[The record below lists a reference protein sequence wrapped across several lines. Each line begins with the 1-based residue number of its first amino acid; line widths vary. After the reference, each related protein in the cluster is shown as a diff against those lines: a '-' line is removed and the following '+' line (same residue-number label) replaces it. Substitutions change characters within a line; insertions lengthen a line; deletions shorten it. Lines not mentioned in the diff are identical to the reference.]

1 MPHVDLHVSVIYMKI
16 KDIWYIYSYGRNP
29 SSRSIILPFNLTHP
43 HTQCTY
49 VHAPHITYC
58 SMSIPKPAI
67 IFLSF
72 SGASGIFYLFSV
84 NKDTS
89 AKVGISRRPGNHQNC
104 IVSINRNIQI
114 WIQMNETPK
123 KKKTYNMHVK
133 AACSVYGIH
142 PFQCIST

>member
-1 MPHVDLHVSVIYMKI
+1 MVYLQLWSESILAFNHTAVQSDTPAHNVLT
-16 KDIWYIYSYGRNP
+16 YI
-29 SSRSIILPFNLTHP
+29 
-43 HTQCTY
+43 

-72 SGASGIFYLFSV
+72 SGTSSIFYLFSV

-89 AKVGISRRPGNHQNC
+89 AKVGMSRRPGNYQNC

-114 WIQMNETPK
+114 WIQMNEKPK
-123 KKKTYNMHVK
+123 KRIICMRRPHALYMEYTYFN
-133 AACSVYGIH
+133 VYLLK
-142 PFQCIST
+142 FTLVNTYKLLAY